1 MSAACAILDGD
12 ANLDGRIDAADALL
26 FAEAWCTGDRIIA
39 DVDRDG
45 SITER
50 DLDATLRALMR
61 HGVGD
66 AREHQPEAR

>member
-1 MSAACAILDGD
+1 L
-12 ANLDGRIDAADALL
+12 
-26 FAEAWCTGDRIIA
+26 
-39 DVDRDG
+39 DRDG